1 MNEDL
6 RGKTY
11 IAYARCAA
19 ADGSAPKLREQ
30 IRLIRQFGDSRNMR
44 CADEVRLA
52 GVSGWLPALRPD
64 LRELLAR
71 RQQRRDFEVLVVTDH
86 ARLTRAGM
94 EAAAEIEAA
103 FADLGIRIVYLADMA
118 LAASVG
124 EAGLGNLAGGG
135 SGGSGGR

>member
-30 IRLIRQFGDSRNMR
+30 IRLIRQFGDSLGMR
-44 CADEVRLA
+44 CADEVALA

-64 LRELLAR
+64 LGALLAR
-71 RQQRRDFEVLVVTDH
+71 RRERSDFEVLIVEDH
-86 ARLTRAGM
+86 ARLTRTGM
-94 EAAAEIEAA
+94 EGLAEIEVA
-103 FADLGIRIVYLADMA
+103 FASAGVQIVYLTERTIVARVGPADPGA
-118 LAASVG
+118 VVG
-124 EAGLGNLAGGG
+124 RSNGG
-135 SGGSGGR
+135 SRG